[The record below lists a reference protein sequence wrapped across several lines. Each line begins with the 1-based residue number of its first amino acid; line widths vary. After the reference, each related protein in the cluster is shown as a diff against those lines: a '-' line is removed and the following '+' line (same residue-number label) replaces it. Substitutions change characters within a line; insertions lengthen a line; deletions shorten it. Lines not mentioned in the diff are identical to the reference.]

1 MGVLGF
7 DTFIAEANLS
17 DEFRARLVERI
28 RHLAEVSLARHWPD
42 LGENPTPTPTT
53 ARARVRNDPAG
64 KLNRIR

>member
-7 DTFIAEANLS
+7 DVFFAEANLS

-53 ARARVRNDPAG
+53 ARARVRNELTENP
-64 KLNRIR
+64 NHIR

>member
-7 DTFIAEANLS
+7 DVFFAEANLS

-53 ARARVRNDPAG
+53 ARARVRNKPTG
-64 KLNRIR
+64 NTNQSR